1 LAKAKQTKAKRE
13 TGSGQGSQASPN
25 RAEAS
30 LQAFREA
37 LEKSVTISRDR
48 LQEVLDDAVRRGRM
62 TRSDAEELVSRLVT
76 RGREQAEDIIAQLE
90 RLLST
95 LREDV
100 TPAVTSPRRTAG
112 RAAGRARRGIED
124 AAGRT
129 RKEVGARVERS
140 RRRAVAAADRPL
152 ATADKVR
159 RRSRVGFPISAYD
172 QLTAR
177 QIDKRLVDL
186 SQAEL
191 RAVRDYERR
200 NKARKGVLR
209 SIERKLD

>member
-1 LAKAKQTKAKRE
+1 LANAKQQKTKG
-13 TGSGQGSQASPN
+13 TGSSGQRKPANAKG
-25 RAEAS
+25 AEAS
-30 LQAFREA
+30 LQAFRDA

-62 TRSDAEELVSRLVT
+62 TRSDAEELVSRLVS
-76 RGREQAEDIIAQLE
+76 RGREQAEDIISQLE
-90 RLLST
+90 RLLTT
-95 LREDV
+95 LREEV
-100 TPAVTSPRRTAG
+100 SPAVTSPRRTAG
-112 RAAGRARRGIED
+112 RAADRARRGIED
-124 AAGRT
+124 AASRT
-129 RKEVGARVERS
+129 RKEVERS

-159 RRSRVGFPISAYD
+159 RRTRVGFPISAYD

-186 SQAEL
+186 SKTEL

-200 NKARKGVLR
+200 NKARKGVLQ
-209 SIERKLD
+209 SIDRKLD